1 MSATLLGPKLGQK
14 RTVKN
19 LGYLFRNYA
28 DIQEFHVIG
37 NPTNS
42 ANDFTLRVRFRDGR
56 VYETFFASWQVAL
69 ERFWFRSIFDGIP
82 VYFWD
87 CIPVG
92 STNRYGKGSLRT
104 FGEPGSVAN
113 PTQKWIIGYFA
124 NQKPET
130 RYSTGSDYA
139 LSFCGENDRNPILR

>member
-37 NPTNS
+37 NPQNS
-42 ANDFTLRVRFRDGR
+42 TNDFILRVRFYDGR
-56 VYETFFASWQVAL
+56 VYETFFASWQVSL
-69 ERFWFRSIFDGIP
+69 DRFWCRSIFDGKP

-87 CIPVG
+87 CVPAG
-92 STNRYGKGSLRT
+92 STNRFGKGSLKT
-104 FGEPGSVAN
+104 FGSPDAGTVWAS
-113 PTQKWIIGYFA
+113 PTQKWVIGYFA
-124 NQKPET
+124 NQTPK
-130 RYSTGSDYA
+130 GNSDYA
-139 LSFCGENDRNPILR
+139 LSFCGENDRQKVLR